1 MPSIDEAM
9 ARSLKGSAWEIV
21 KDKFARTIVA
31 HLERRDMIADAAQS
45 TDAIAQGSEDF
56 ATAFSSWD
64 NCMNVLWCKW
74 PIIGVMILGGLIIFS
89 IVWCIIRCCCCGL
102 SCCCNCFQCLK
113 CCGNCCGACD
123 PPRSATKHLDDPY
136 APQSQHHGYRS
147 EPPMNPSTNTS
158 VPQYGITKPVRNEP
172 PQYAEFE
179 TSKGRDDDALP
190 EMPSWEGANNKK
202 VEVHTEAVEM
212 DTLSKP
218 PPSQQSS
225 MMGGVSPNNLTPY
238 GQPQSNSS
246 GYLGAGQVPD
256 PYSPLDQQGGYGY
269 QAPGMNQG
277 YGGAIAAAPLPHERR
292 SPALNQNGYVQ
303 NQGYGHDQGFEQS
316 AGYGQMQGYGQ
327 TQGYGQ
333 NTSPH
338 DYAAN
343 FGGYR
348 GSPSPRPVS
357 LAKRT
362 SIHQDEFG
370 SYGQLPP
377 RRSPAIPENY
387 GYGSPVRQSP
397 GPQNDFGYAQPP
409 RQSPAPM
416 NNYYAPP
423 PGPEA
428 SYGARPMPQR
438 QHMPESQSPVHH
450 NAGFDSG
457 FARPPSPQQ
466 PYPGF
471 KPYQP

>member
-21 KDKFARTIVA
+21 KEKFARTIVA

-64 NCMNVLWCKW
+64 NCMNVLWC
-74 PIIGVMILGGLIIFS
+74 
-89 IVWCIIRCCCCGL
+89 
-102 SCCCNCFQCLK
+102 N
-113 CCGNCCGACD
+113 
-123 PPRSATKHLDDPY
+123 ATKHLDDPY

-147 EPPMNPSTNTS
+147 EPPMNPSTNPS

-238 GQPQSNSS
+238 GQPQNNSS

-292 SPALNQNGYVQ
+292 SPALNQNGYAQ

-357 LAKRT
+357 LVKRA

-397 GPQNDFGYAQPP
+397 GPQNDFGYAQPS

-428 SYGARPMPQR
+428 SYGARPIPQR

-457 FARPPSPQQ
+457 FAGPPSPQQ